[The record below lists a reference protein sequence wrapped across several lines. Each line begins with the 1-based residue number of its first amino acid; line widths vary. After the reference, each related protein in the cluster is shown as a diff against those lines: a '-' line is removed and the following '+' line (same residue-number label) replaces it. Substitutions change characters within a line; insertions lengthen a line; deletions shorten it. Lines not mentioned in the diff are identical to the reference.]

1 MRPEPKYRAPPVAAK
16 LEAARSNLL
25 TLEADVGQ
33 AVLDAE
39 ENAPNA
45 AKRLA
50 APRSQITDA
59 ERTVAELTKAFALA
73 TRLDRQSDAAERT
86 KMRSEQLV
94 AFHKYGKGR
103 LAAVEDIFKAAAAM
117 AAAVQAYG
125 VSTQLMV
132 GVLPAGTSLPVMA
145 MGRIG
150 EFGGALGNLELL
162 LVAEFYRLGAGVDPF
177 NGQRFFVPFAKQP
190 TLGNTDH
197 AKMQPGIDVFREA
210 HAAIGA
216 EIEGQLAKLNEAD
229 MSATTGEPEALKG
242 AA

>member
-1 MRPEPKYRAPPVAAK
+1 MRPEPQYRAPPVASK
-16 LEAARSNLL
+16 LEAARSNLQA
-25 TLEADVGQ
+25 LEVDLGQ

-50 APRSQITDA
+50 GLRSQIADA
-59 ERTVAELTKAFALA
+59 ERSVTELTKAHALA
-73 TRLDRQSDAAERT
+73 IRLDRQSDATGRA
-86 KMRSEQLV
+86 KMRSEQLA
-94 AFHKYGKGR
+94 AFQKHGR
-103 LAAVEDIFKAAAAM
+103 DRVAAAEKM
-117 AAAVQAYG
+117 LTAAAVMATAMQEYG
-125 VSTQLMV
+125 TSTQAMV

-162 LVAEFYRLGAGVDPF
+162 LSAEFYRLGAGLEPF
-177 NGQRFFVPFAKQP
+177 NGQRFYVAFAKQP
-190 TLGNTDH
+190 TLGSTDH
-197 AKMQPGIDVFREA
+197 RTMQPGLDAFREA

-216 EIEGQLAKLNEAD
+216 EIEGQLTKLNEAD
-229 MSATTGEPEALKG
+229 MSATTSER